1 MVLKLALASRIE
13 YVRGRINGKV
23 AVFEQDLTGAW
34 VTDVDQ
40 SIDNCYELDLEMEDA
55 AGNIGTYQETIVYVL
70 PYFIT
75 DRSQLDIDE
84 RTAKGFINASDMERV
99 ETNTELI
106 AGYIAVPVTV
116 KKNWKIGDLPRVS
129 DFKRIRDNVEKIRS
143 GYVIRADTPETPVQP
158 LNTWQ
163 KWNDLEQILYDVFWI
178 YFNNLNNKDYCGEIS
193 AGEEIGAFL

>member
-13 YVRGRINGKV
+13 YVRGRINGKA

-99 ETNTELI
+99 ETNIELI

-193 AGEEIGAFL
+193 AGEEIGVI

>member
-13 YVRGRINGKV
+13 YVRGRINGKA

-99 ETNTELI
+99 ETTTELI

-163 KWNDLEQILYDVFWI
+163 KWNDLEQILYDIFWI
-178 YFNNLNNKDYCGEIS
+178 YFNNLNNKDYCGETS
-193 AGEEIGAFL
+193 AGEEIGVI

>member
-13 YVRGRINGKV
+13 YVRGRINGKA

-84 RTAKGFINASDMERV
+84 RIAKGFINASDMERV

-193 AGEEIGAFL
+193 AGEEIGVI

>member
-13 YVRGRINGKV
+13 YVRGRINGKA

-75 DRSQLDIDE
+75 DRSKLDIDE

-99 ETNTELI
+99 ETTTELI

-116 KKNWKIGDLPRVS
+116 KKNWKTGDLPRVS

-163 KWNDLEQILYDVFWI
+163 KWNDLEQILYDIFWI

-193 AGEEIGAFL
+193 AGEEIGVI

>member
-13 YVRGRINGKV
+13 YVRGRINGKA

-193 AGEEIGAFL
+193 AGEEIGVI

>member
-13 YVRGRINGKV
+13 YVRGRINGKA

-116 KKNWKIGDLPRVS
+116 KKNWKIVDLPRVS

-163 KWNDLEQILYDVFWI
+163 KWNDLEQILYDIFWI

-193 AGEEIGAFL
+193 AGEEIGVI

>member
-1 MVLKLALASRIE
+1 MVLKLALANRIE

-84 RTAKGFINASDMERV
+84 RTAKGFINASDMERI

-163 KWNDLEQILYDVFWI
+163 KWNDLEQILYDIFWI

-193 AGEEIGAFL
+193 AGEEIGVI

>member
-13 YVRGRINGKV
+13 YVRGRINGKT

-40 SIDNCYELDLEMEDA
+40 SVNNRYELDLEMEDA
-55 AGNIGTYQETIVYVL
+55 AGNIGTYQENIVYAL
-70 PYFIT
+70 PHFIT

-84 RTAKGFINASDMERV
+84 RTEKGFINASDMERV

-116 KKNWKIGDLPRVS
+116 KKTWKTGDLPRVS

-193 AGEEIGAFL
+193 AGEEIGVI

>member
-1 MVLKLALASRIE
+1 M
-13 YVRGRINGKV
+13 
-23 AVFEQDLTGAW
+23 
-34 VTDVDQ
+34 
-40 SIDNCYELDLEMEDA
+40 
-55 AGNIGTYQETIVYVL
+55 YVL

-75 DRSQLDIDE
+75 DRSQLDIDV

-99 ETNTELI
+99 ETTTELI

-163 KWNDLEQILYDVFWI
+163 KWNDLEQILYDIFWI

-193 AGEEIGAFL
+193 AGEEIGVI

>member
-116 KKNWKIGDLPRVS
+116 KKNWKIGDLPGVS

-193 AGEEIGAFL
+193 AGEEIGVI

>member
-13 YVRGRINGKV
+13 YVRGRINGKA

-55 AGNIGTYQETIVYVL
+55 AGNIGTYQEAIVYVL
-70 PYFIT
+70 PHFIT
-75 DRSQLDIDE
+75 NRSQLDIDE

-163 KWNDLEQILYDVFWI
+163 KWNDLEQILYDIFWI

-193 AGEEIGAFL
+193 AGEEIGVI

>member
-13 YVRGRINGKV
+13 YVRGRINGKA

-116 KKNWKIGDLPRVS
+116 KKNWKIGDLPGVS

-163 KWNDLEQILYDVFWI
+163 KWNDLEQILYDIFWI

-193 AGEEIGAFL
+193 AGEEIGVI

>member
-13 YVRGRINGKV
+13 YVRGRINGKA

-40 SIDNCYELDLEMEDA
+40 SVNNRYELDLEMEDA

-70 PYFIT
+70 PHFIT

-84 RTAKGFINASDMERV
+84 RTEKGFINASDMERV

-116 KKNWKIGDLPRVS
+116 KKTWKTGDLPRVS

-193 AGEEIGAFL
+193 AGEEIGVI

>member
-13 YVRGRINGKV
+13 YVRGRINGKA

-84 RTAKGFINASDMERV
+84 RTAKGFINASDVERV

-163 KWNDLEQILYDVFWI
+163 KWNDLEQILYDIFWI

-193 AGEEIGAFL
+193 AGEEIGVI

>member
-13 YVRGRINGKV
+13 YVRGWINGKA

-55 AGNIGTYQETIVYVL
+55 AGNIGTHQETIVYVL

-193 AGEEIGAFL
+193 AGEEIGVI

>member
-13 YVRGRINGKV
+13 YVRGRINGKA
-23 AVFEQDLTGAW
+23 AVFEQDITGAW

-193 AGEEIGAFL
+193 AGEEIGVI

>member
-13 YVRGRINGKV
+13 YVRGRINGKA

-84 RTAKGFINASDMERV
+84 RTAKGFINASDVERV

-193 AGEEIGAFL
+193 AGEEIGVI

>member
-13 YVRGRINGKV
+13 YVRGRINGKT

-40 SIDNCYELDLEMEDA
+40 SVNNRYELDLEMEDA

-70 PYFIT
+70 PHFIT

-116 KKNWKIGDLPRVS
+116 KKTWKIGDLPRVS

-163 KWNDLEQILYDVFWI
+163 KWNDLEQILYDIFWI

-193 AGEEIGAFL
+193 AGEEIGVI

>member
-13 YVRGRINGKV
+13 YVRGRINGKA

-99 ETNTELI
+99 ETTTELI

-163 KWNDLEQILYDVFWI
+163 KWNDLEQILYDIFWI
-178 YFNNLNNKDYCGEIS
+178 YFNNLNNNDYCGEIS
-193 AGEEIGAFL
+193 AGEEIGVI

>member
-13 YVRGRINGKV
+13 YVRGRINGKA

-99 ETNTELI
+99 ETNIELI
-106 AGYIAVPVTV
+106 AGYIAVPVTA

-129 DFKRIRDNVEKIRS
+129 DFKRIWDNVEKIRS

-193 AGEEIGAFL
+193 AGEEIGVI

>member
-13 YVRGRINGKV
+13 YVRGRINGKA

-84 RTAKGFINASDMERV
+84 RTAKGFINASDMERI

-106 AGYIAVPVTV
+106 AGYIAIPVTV
-116 KKNWKIGDLPRVS
+116 KKFWKTGDLPRVS

-193 AGEEIGAFL
+193 AGEEIGVI

>member
-13 YVRGRINGKV
+13 YVRGRINGKA

-99 ETNTELI
+99 ETTTELI

-163 KWNDLEQILYDVFWI
+163 KWNDLEQILYDIFWI

-193 AGEEIGAFL
+193 AGEEIGVI

>member
-99 ETNTELI
+99 ETTTELI

-116 KKNWKIGDLPRVS
+116 KKNWKTGDLPRVS

-163 KWNDLEQILYDVFWI
+163 KWNDLEQILYDIFWI

-193 AGEEIGAFL
+193 AGEEIGVI

>member
-1 MVLKLALASRIE
+1 MI
-13 YVRGRINGKV
+13 
-23 AVFEQDLTGAW
+23 
-34 VTDVDQ
+34 
-40 SIDNCYELDLEMEDA
+40 
-55 AGNIGTYQETIVYVL
+55 
-70 PYFIT
+70 FIY
-75 DRSQLDIDE
+75 DRSQADIE
-84 RTAKGFINASDMERV
+84 NRTEKGYINASDMERV

-116 KKNWKIGDLPRVS
+116 KKIWKIGDLPRVS

-193 AGEEIGAFL
+193 AGEEIGVI

>member
-13 YVRGRINGKV
+13 YVRGRINGKA

-34 VTDVDQ
+34 VSDVDQ
-40 SIDNCYELDLEMEDA
+40 SIDISYDLDLEMEDA

-163 KWNDLEQILYDVFWI
+163 KWNDLEQILYDIFWI

-193 AGEEIGAFL
+193 AGEEIGVI